1 MSVDL
6 LEICSKDDPWI
17 QTNYEINN
25 KNMQINLY
33 IIEFKFGLSNLFW
46 IFSICLLLVATVRI
60 KYFLINEESANLPD
74 IAEMVRSSFEYQILI
89 LVQSNGWCLGDTEV
103 TRGISFA

>member
-1 MSVDL
+1 M
-6 LEICSKDDPWI
+6 
-17 QTNYEINN
+17 
-25 KNMQINLY
+25 
-33 IIEFKFGLSNLFW
+33 
-46 IFSICLLLVATVRI
+46 
-60 KYFLINEESANLPD
+60 KYFSINEESANLPD